1 MIAFAAQYLFR
12 IFRSGFG
19 VVETARETLEE
30 LAMWHNLRLTPEEDA
45 IGDPADVDGEID
57 DLLPADLWF
66 HLPAGRDA
74 GIKTNTSTGGAD

>member
-1 MIAFAAQYLFR
+1 MIAFAAQHRFR

-19 VVETARETLEE
+19 VVETARESLEE

-45 IGDPADVDGEID
+45 IGDPADMDGEID

-66 HLPAGRDA
+66 RMSAGRDT
-74 GIKTNTSTGGAD
+74 GFKTNTSIGDAR